1 MLIGITTDSP
11 SWTKVNE
18 ISDELATLSA
28 IVEKKYPS
36 LDWELVVCLRCL
48 PSNLERKSFC
58 RYYTT
63 EKMLILDISMDEE
76 LFIPHKKNKDAQR
89 KIIGKAFFEFFE
101 TNIKKYEKKLPN
113 LISTSEKLISDVQ
126 QWCIDNKWIN

>member
-63 EKMLILDISMDEE
+63 EKMFILDISMDEE
-76 LFIPHKKNKDAQR
+76 LFIPHKKKQR
-89 KIIGKAFFEFFE
+89 CATENYWQSLFRVF
-101 TNIKKYEKKLPN
+101 
-113 LISTSEKLISDVQ
+113 
-126 QWCIDNKWIN
+126 